1 VTQYQHD
8 QQLVPFAK
16 RLRKEMTK
24 EENSMGSARRSMLLA
39 GNPSVSL
46 TADSSLYTREPF

>member
-1 VTQYQHD
+1 VTQHQHD

-24 EENSMGSARRSMLLA
+24 EEASMGFARISLLLA
-39 GNPSVSL
+39 GNPTVSL